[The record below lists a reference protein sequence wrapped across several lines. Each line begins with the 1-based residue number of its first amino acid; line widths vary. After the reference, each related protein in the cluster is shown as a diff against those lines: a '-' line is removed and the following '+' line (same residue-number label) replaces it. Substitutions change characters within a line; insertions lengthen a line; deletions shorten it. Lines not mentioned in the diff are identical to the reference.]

1 MTTGVG
7 RILICE
13 CRNWLG
19 RFAFCANN
27 EYPALSTVIFVN
39 AAGFP
44 SISNALN
51 RTPNR
56 TRPMYAQFAVDK
68 ISALVSTRN
77 SLRNRFKFLDRY
89 KFIEF
94 TGQCDSLWVEFSPL
108 VSA

>member
-1 MTTGVG
+1 
-7 RILICE
+7 
-13 CRNWLG
+13 
-19 RFAFCANN
+19 
-27 EYPALSTVIFVN
+27 
-39 AAGFP
+39 
-44 SISNALN
+44 
-51 RTPNR
+51 
-56 TRPMYAQFAVDK
+56 MYAQFAVDK